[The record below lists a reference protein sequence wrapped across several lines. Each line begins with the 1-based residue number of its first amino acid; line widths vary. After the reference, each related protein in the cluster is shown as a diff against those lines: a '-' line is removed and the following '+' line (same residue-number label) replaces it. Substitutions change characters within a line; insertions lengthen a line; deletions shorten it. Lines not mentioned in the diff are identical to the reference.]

1 MLWAQVAQLVEHCT
15 ENAGVGGSIPPLGTI
30 IKIRMNIRRHRTRF
44 LAGAVFALALAA
56 PAAADK
62 LDDIKARG
70 QLLVGVTESSPPF
83 SFRDVGRGIVGY
95 DVDLADSVA
104 KNLGVT
110 TRKIAII
117 NAERIPALQQD
128 RVDLVAAGMT
138 RSKGRANDIDFSFAY
153 LDSPHKVLVR
163 KSSGIVHIAQL
174 AGRKLALVKSA
185 SVDAEL
191 KAAVPTMEIAF
202 FDDYNA
208 AFAALAEGAVDG
220 FLADKML
227 LLWFAQNS
235 GSPANF
241 ALLDEYELPRT
252 AGFALKKNEPRFRDA
267 VDQALLK
274 LEASGEAARIFD
286 TWFAPLPRTFHIQP
300 D

>member
-1 MLWAQVAQLVEHCT
+1 MNVRHNWACFLV
-15 ENAGVGGSIPPLGTI
+15 GV
-30 IKIRMNIRRHRTRF
+30 
-44 LAGAVFALALAA
+44 VFALALAV
-56 PAAADK
+56 PAAADE
-62 LDDIKARG
+62 LDDIKGRG
-70 QLLVGVTESSPPF
+70 QLLIGVTESSPPF
-83 SFRDVGRGIVGY
+83 SYRKAGIGIVGY
-95 DVDLADSVA
+95 DVDLADRVA

-110 TRKIAII
+110 AQKITVI

-174 AGRKLALVKSA
+174 ASHKLALVKSA

-191 KAAVPTMEIAF
+191 KAAVPMMEIVL

-208 AFAALAEGAVDG
+208 AFAALASGRVDG
-220 FLADKML
+220 FLADKTL
-227 LLWFAQNS
+227 LTWFAEKS
-235 GSPANF
+235 GRPENF
-241 ALLDEYELPRT
+241 ALIDDYELPRT
-252 AGFALKKNEPRFRDA
+252 AGFGLKKNEARFLNF
-267 VDQALLK
+267 VNQTLLK
-274 LEASGEAARIFD
+274 LEASGEAAEIFD
-286 TWFAPLPRTFHIQP
+286 AWFAPLPRTFRIQP